1 MPILSK
7 TDITYILNAPK
18 SRIENDTNY
27 AKYLLRTL
35 IFVAERS
42 NIKDRFHTALY
53 CGQPARFLLVE
64 MDKKQLYNGQTYDL
78 EETIA
83 EYNTLEDLSAACG
96 KSVVSFYEETKDKI
110 QIFLEFQVAPTPV
123 PETPVDEELLNRRLE
138 KETSW

>member
-1 MPILSK
+1 
-7 TDITYILNAPK
+7 
-18 SRIENDTNY
+18 
-27 AKYLLRTL
+27 L

-83 EYNTLEDLSAACG
+83 EYNTLEDLSTACG
-96 KSVVSFYEETKDKI
+96 KHVISFYEETKEMI
-110 QIFLEFQVAPTPV
+110 QIFLEFRETV
-123 PETPVDEELLNRRLE
+123 PPMAEIPVDNEALLQRRYE